1 MASNSFWK
9 LIEQSRQH
17 GKEQVE
23 WLTETLAKASV
34 DEIARFEIEFINKM
48 EQSYTSAIWGA
59 AYVLLGGCSDDG
71 FDYFRGW
78 LIAQGEDV
86 YNRVLN
92 DPEYL
97 AEYLSEEVLQENDVY
112 PELEEMLSVATDA
125 YTYSRTGSFEY
136 DNDMNI
142 AFLDELEARGYQF
155 KPKNIE
161 FDWEEDDLEERY
173 PVLWARFGEEPLG

>member
-9 LIEQSRQH
+9 LIEQSKPY
-17 GKEQVE
+17 GKQQVE
-23 WLTETLAKASV
+23 WLTEALSKASV
-34 DEIARFEIEFINKM
+34 EEIAKFEIEFLNKM
-48 EQSYTSAIWGA
+48 DQSYTSSLWGA

-78 LIAQGEDV
+78 LIAQGEEV
-86 YNRVLN
+86 FNRVMDN
-92 DPEYL
+92 PEYL
-97 AEYLSEEVLQENDVY
+97 AVYLSEEALQEADVY
-112 PELEEMLSVATDA
+112 PELEEMLSVASHA

-142 AFLDELEARGYQF
+142 RFLNELEARGYQF
-155 KPKNIE
+155 KPRDIE

-173 PVLWARFGEEPLG
+173 PVLWDRFGEEPLG